1 MKIEKILPLE
11 KASNMEFQR
20 EREVTQ
26 QWLSEGMK
34 INIYISELFCDWLIP
49 KLITI

>member
-1 MKIEKILPLE
+1 MTHFLKIFWMKIEKILPLE

-26 QWLSEGMK
+26 Q
-34 INIYISELFCDWLIP
+34 
-49 KLITI
+49 